1 MSQLTKKT
9 KWVLGG
15 LVGFALVATTA
26 TTLATWVIG
35 ENSGSA
41 NTTGN
46 VTVSDKT
53 DDSVALTLNDVKYES
68 GVTSVVFG
76 PKAGDNSGM
85 VKTSGEPTQEEH
97 LTFTISGTVTYG
109 YSFKGLTFTFE
120 VVNKKTEVEALVDK
134 NYITLPTAS
143 TERTEEQVGA
153 TGSTFSVEYSFG
165 WGSAFGGENPSLYF
179 DDTTPGDG
187 SVAKNVETAQSVYT
201 KLKNALDGA
210 TFKVTVTSK

>member
-35 ENSGSA
+35 SNSGSA

-46 VTVSDKT
+46 VTVSDQT
-53 DDSVALTLNDVKYES
+53 DDSVALTLNDVKYEL
-68 GVTSVVFG
+68 GATSVVFG
-76 PKAGDNSGM
+76 PKKDDTSGM
-85 VKTSGEPTQEEH
+85 VKTSGVAADEEH

-109 YSFKGLTFTFE
+109 YSFQGLTFTFE
-120 VVNKKTEVEALVDK
+120 VVNKKTEVQALVAK
-134 NYITLPTAS
+134 NYITLPNAS
-143 TERTEEQVGA
+143 IGQTKEEVGKSGDTFNQV
-153 TGSTFSVEYSFG
+153 FSFG

-179 DDTTPGDG
+179 DDETHGTVEKT
-187 SVAKNVETAQSVYT
+187 VAKAQSVYT
-201 KLKNALDGA
+201 ELKNALDGA

>member
-53 DDSVALTLNDVKYES
+53 EDSVALSLNAVAYES
-68 GVTSVVFG
+68 GATSVVFG
-76 PKAGDNSGM
+76 PKAGDNKGF
-85 VKTSGEPTQEEH
+85 VKSKGTAAEEEH
-97 LTFTISGTVTYG
+97 LKFTISGTVTYG
-109 YSFKGLTFTFE
+109 FSFQGLTFTFE
-120 VVNKKTEVEALVDK
+120 VLTKKKEVEALVTK
-134 NYITLPTAS
+134 NYITLPEAS
-143 TERTEEQVGA
+143 KEIAKAEVA
-153 TGSTFSVEYSFG
+153 SGSTFSVSYSFG

-179 DDTTPGDG
+179 DDETHGTVEKT
-187 SVAKNVETAQSVYT
+187 VAKAKSVYEE
-201 KLKNALDGA
+201 LKTALNGA

>member
-35 ENSGSA
+35 SNSGTD

-85 VKTSGEPTQEEH
+85 VKSSGVAAHEEH

-109 YSFKGLTFTFE
+109 YSFQGLTFTFE
-120 VVNKKTEVEALVDK
+120 VVNNKVKVDELVTK
-134 NYITLPTAS
+134 NYITLPEAS
-143 TERTEEQVGA
+143 VTQTKAEVGES
-153 TGSTFSVEYSFG
+153 GSTFEVVYSFG

-179 DDTTPGDG
+179 DDETSGTVTKD
-187 SVAKNVETAQSVYT
+187 VATAQSVYT
-201 KLKNALDGA
+201 ELKNALDGA

>member
-35 ENSGSA
+35 SNSGSA

-53 DDSVALTLNDVKYES
+53 DDSVTLTLNAVAYES
-68 GVTSVVFG
+68 GATSVVFG
-76 PKAGDNSGM
+76 PKAGDNKGF
-85 VKTSGEPTQEEH
+85 VKSNGKAAEEEH
-97 LTFTISGTVTYG
+97 LKFTISGTVTYG

-120 VVNKKTEVEALVDK
+120 VVNNKAKVEELVTK
-134 NYITLPTAS
+134 NYITLPNAS
-143 TERTEEQVGA
+143 IGQTKEEVGKSGDTFNQV
-153 TGSTFSVEYSFG
+153 FSFG

-179 DDTTPGDG
+179 DDETHGTVEKT
-187 SVAKNVETAQSVYT
+187 VAKAQSVYT
-201 KLKNALDGA
+201 ELKNALDGA

>member
-35 ENSGSA
+35 SNSGSA

-53 DDSVALTLNDVKYES
+53 DDSVTLTLNAVKYES
-68 GVTSVVFG
+68 GVNSVVFG
-76 PKAGDNSGM
+76 PKAGDNSGI
-85 VKTSGEPTQEEH
+85 VKSDGEPTEEEH
-97 LTFTISGTVTYG
+97 LTFTISGTVEYG
-109 YSFKGLTFTFE
+109 YSFQGLTFTFE
-120 VVNKKTEVEALVDK
+120 VVNKKTEVNALVAQK
-134 NYITLPTAS
+134 YITLPEAS
-143 TERTEEQVGA
+143 KEIAEKDVA
-153 TGSTFSVEYSFG
+153 SGSTFSVTYSFG

-179 DDTTPGDG
+179 DDETSGTVTKD
-187 SVAKNVETAQSVYT
+187 VATAQSVYDELLT
-201 KLKNALDGA
+201 ALDGA

>member
-35 ENSGSA
+35 SNSGTG

-85 VKTSGEPTQEEH
+85 VKTSREPTEEEH
-97 LTFTISGTVTYG
+97 LTFTISGTVEYG
-109 YSFKGLTFTFE
+109 YSFDGLTFQF
-120 VVNKKTEVEALVDK
+120 VVENKKTEVEALVTK
-134 NYITLPTAS
+134 KYITLPTAS
-143 TERTEEQVGA
+143 ITMTKTEVGES
-153 TGSTFSVEYSFG
+153 GSTFEVEYSFG
-165 WGSAFGGENPSLYF
+165 WGTAFGGENPSLYF
-179 DDTTPGDG
+179 DDETHGTVEKT
-187 SVAKNVETAQSVYT
+187 VAKAQSVYDELLT
-201 KLKNALDGA
+201 ALNGA

>member
-35 ENSGSA
+35 SNSGSD
-41 NTTGN
+41 NKTGN
-46 VTVSDKT
+46 VTVSNKT
-53 DDSVALTLNDVKYES
+53 DDSVTLTLNDVKYES

-76 PKAGDNSGM
+76 PKAGDNAGM
-85 VKTSGEPTQEEH
+85 VKSSGVAADEEH

-109 YSFKGLTFTFE
+109 FSFQGLTFTFE
-120 VVNKKTEVEALVDK
+120 VLTKKKEVEALVTK

-143 TERTEEQVGA
+143 IEKSKAQLGNSDSEA
-153 TGSTFSVEYSFG
+153 AFNIEYSFG

-179 DDTTPGDG
+179 DDETSGTVTKD
-187 SVAKNVETAQSVYT
+187 VATAQSVYDE
-201 KLKNALDGA
+201 LKNALNGA

>member
-53 DDSVALTLNDVKYES
+53 EDSVALTLNDVKYES
-68 GVTSVVFG
+68 GATSIVFG
-76 PKAGDNSGM
+76 PKAGDNKGF
-85 VKTSGEPTQEEH
+85 VKSNGTAAEEEH
-97 LTFTISGTVTYG
+97 LKFTISGKVTYG

-120 VVNKKTEVEALVDK
+120 VVNNKVKVDELVTK

-143 TERTEEQVGA
+143 IEKTKAEVGVS
-153 TGSTFSVEYSFG
+153 GSTFNVEYSFG

-187 SVAKNVETAQSVYT
+187 TVAKNVETAQSVYDE
-201 KLKNALDGA
+201 LKDALDGA

>member
-35 ENSGSA
+35 SNSGTG

-85 VKTSGEPTQEEH
+85 VKTSREPTEEEH
-97 LTFTISGTVTYG
+97 LTFTISGTVEYG
-109 YSFKGLTFTFE
+109 YSFRGLTFTFAVE
-120 VVNKKTEVEALVDK
+120 NNKTKVDALVAK

-143 TERTEEQVGA
+143 IERSIEQIGV
-153 TGSTFSVEYSFG
+153 TGSTFNVEYSFG

-179 DDTTPGDG
+179 DDETHGTVTKD
-187 SVAKNVETAQSVYT
+187 VATARSVYDELLT
-201 KLKNALDGA
+201 ALDGA

>member
-35 ENSGSA
+35 ENSGSD
-41 NTTGN
+41 NKTGS

-53 DDSVALTLNDVKYES
+53 DDSVALSLNAVAYED
-68 GVTSVVFG
+68 GARSVVFG
-76 PKAGDNSGM
+76 PKAADNSGM
-85 VKTSGEPTQEEH
+85 VKSDGKPTEEEH
-97 LTFTISGTVTYG
+97 LKFTISGTVTYG

-165 WGSAFGGENPSLYF
+165 WGSAFGGKNPSEYF
-179 DDTTPGDG
+179 DDETVGT
-187 SVAKNVETAQSVYT
+187 VAKNVETAQSVYDELLT
-201 KLKNALDGA
+201 ALDGA

>member
-35 ENSGSA
+35 SNSGSD
-41 NTTGN
+41 NKTGN
-46 VTVSDKT
+46 VTVSNKT
-53 DDSVALTLNDVKYES
+53 DDSVALSLNAVAYEP
-68 GVTSVVFG
+68 GATSVVFG

-85 VKTSGEPTQEEH
+85 VKTSGEPTEEEH
-97 LTFTISGTVTYG
+97 LTFKISGTVEYG
-109 YSFKGLTFTFE
+109 YSFDGLTFEF
-120 VVNKKTEVEALVDK
+120 VVENKKTEVEALVTK
-134 NYITLPTAS
+134 KYITLPTAS
-143 TERTEEQVGA
+143 KTMTKAEVGES
-153 TGSTFSVEYSFG
+153 GSTFEVEYSFG
-165 WGSAFGGENPSLYF
+165 WGTAFGGENPSLYF

-187 SVAKNVETAQSVYT
+187 TVAKNVQKATEVYNELKT
-201 KLKNALDGA
+201 KLDGA

>member
-35 ENSGSA
+35 SNSGSD
-41 NTTGN
+41 NKTGN
-46 VTVSDKT
+46 VTVSNKT
-53 DDSVALTLNDVKYES
+53 DDSVTLTLNDVKYES

-76 PKAGDNSGM
+76 PKAGDNAGM
-85 VKTSGEPTQEEH
+85 VKSSGVAADEEH

-109 YSFKGLTFTFE
+109 FSFKGLTFTFE
-120 VVNKKTEVEALVDK
+120 VLTKKKEVEALVTK

-143 TERTEEQVGA
+143 IEKSKAQLGNSDSEA
-153 TGSTFSVEYSFG
+153 AFNIEYSFG

-179 DDTTPGDG
+179 DDETRGTVTKD
-187 SVAKNVETAQSVYT
+187 VATAQSVY
-201 KLKNALDGA
+201 KELKDALNGA
-210 TFKVTVTSK
+210 TFQVTVTSK

>member
-53 DDSVALTLNDVKYES
+53 DDSVALTLNAVAYES
-68 GVTSVVFG
+68 GATSVVFG

-85 VKTSGEPTQEEH
+85 VKSSGVAAHEEH

-120 VVNKKTEVEALVDK
+120 VVNNKTKVEELVTK
-134 NYITLPTAS
+134 NYITLQTAS
-143 TERTEEQVGA
+143 KEMSKAEVGNSGA
-153 TGSTFSVEYSFG
+153 EFEVVYSFG
-165 WGSAFGGENPSLYF
+165 WGSAFNGKNPSLYF
-179 DDTTPGDG
+179 DDTTPGP
-187 SVAKNVETAQSVYT
+187 VAQTVEKATEVYNE
-201 KLKNALDGA
+201 LKAALDGA

>member
-35 ENSGSA
+35 SNSGSA
-41 NTTGN
+41 DTTGN

-53 DDSVALTLNDVKYES
+53 DDSVVLSLNDVKYEL
-68 GVTSVVFG
+68 GATSVVFG
-76 PKAGDNSGM
+76 PKAGDKSGM
-85 VKTSGEPTQEEH
+85 VKTSGEATEEEH
-97 LTFTISGTVTYG
+97 LTFTISGTVSYG
-109 YSFKGLTFTFE
+109 YSFKGLTFKFE
-120 VVNKKTEVEALVDK
+120 VENKKKEVEALVTK

-143 TERTEEQVGA
+143 IERSIEQIGV
-153 TGSTFSVEYSFG
+153 TGSTFNVEYSFG

-179 DDTTPGDG
+179 DDETHGT
-187 SVAKNVETAQSVYT
+187 VAKNVETAKSVYDELLT
-201 KLKNALDGA
+201 ALDGA

>member
-35 ENSGSA
+35 SNSGSA

-53 DDSVALTLNDVKYES
+53 DDSVTLTLNDVAYES

-76 PKAGDNSGM
+76 PKAGDKSGM
-85 VKTSGEPTQEEH
+85 VKTSGEATEEEH
-97 LTFTISGTVTYG
+97 LKFTISGTVTYG
-109 YSFKGLTFTFE
+109 YSFQGLTFTFE
-120 VVNKKTEVEALVDK
+120 VVNKKTEVQALVAK
-134 NYITLPTAS
+134 NYITLPNAS
-143 TERTEEQVGA
+143 IGQTKEEVGKSGDTFNQV
-153 TGSTFSVEYSFG
+153 FSFG

-179 DDTTPGDG
+179 DDETHGTVEKT
-187 SVAKNVETAQSVYT
+187 VAKAQSVYT
-201 KLKNALDGA
+201 ELKNALDGA

>member
-35 ENSGSA
+35 SNSGSA

-53 DDSVALTLNDVKYES
+53 DDSVTLTLNAVAYES
-68 GVTSVVFG
+68 GATSVVFG
-76 PKAGDNSGM
+76 PKAGDNKGF
-85 VKTSGEPTQEEH
+85 VKSNGKAAEEEH
-97 LTFTISGTVTYG
+97 LKFTISGTVTYG

-120 VVNKKTEVEALVDK
+120 VVNNKAKVEKLVTK

-143 TERTEEQVGA
+143 TERTDEQVGA

-187 SVAKNVETAQSVYT
+187 TIAKNVETAQSVYDE
-201 KLKNALDGA
+201 LKDALNGA

>member
-35 ENSGSA
+35 SNSGSA

-53 DDSVALTLNDVKYES
+53 DDSVTLTLNAVKYES
-68 GVTSVVFG
+68 GVNSVVFG
-76 PKAGDNSGM
+76 PKAGDNSGI
-85 VKTSGEPTQEEH
+85 VKSDGEPTEEEH
-97 LTFTISGTVTYG
+97 LTFTISGTVEYG
-109 YSFKGLTFTFE
+109 YSFQALTFTFE
-120 VVNKKTEVEALVDK
+120 VVNKKEEVAKLIGK
-134 NYITLPTAS
+134 NYITLPEAS
-143 TERTEEQVGA
+143 IEKPKSAIASGTP
-153 TGSTFSVEYSFG
+153 FSVEYSFG

-179 DDTTPGDG
+179 DDETSGTVTKD
-187 SVAKNVETAQSVYT
+187 VATAQSVYDE
-201 KLKNALDGA
+201 LKDALNGA

>member
-35 ENSGSA
+35 ENSGNA

-53 DDSVALTLNDVKYES
+53 PDTVALTLNDVAYES

-76 PKAGDNSGM
+76 PKAGDKSGM
-85 VKTSGEPTQEEH
+85 VKTSGEATEEEH

-109 YSFKGLTFTFE
+109 YSFQALTFTFE
-120 VVNKKTEVEALVDK
+120 VENKKTEVNALVAQ
-134 NYITLPTAS
+134 NYITLPEAS
-143 TERTEEQVGA
+143 KEIAKKDVA
-153 TGSTFSVEYSFG
+153 SGSTFSVTYSFG

-179 DDTTPGDG
+179 DDETHGTVEKT
-187 SVAKNVETAQSVYT
+187 VAKAQSVYDELLT
-201 KLKNALDGA
+201 ALNGA

>member
-35 ENSGSA
+35 ENSGSD
-41 NTTGN
+41 NKTGN

-53 DDSVALTLNDVKYES
+53 EDSVALSLNDVAYES
-68 GVTSVVFG
+68 GATSVVFG
-76 PKAGDNSGM
+76 PKAGDDEGFVKSSGA
-85 VKTSGEPTQEEH
+85 TAEEEH

-109 YSFKGLTFTFE
+109 YSFQGLTFTFE
-120 VVNKKTEVEALVDK
+120 VVNNKAKVDELVTK

-143 TERTEEQVGA
+143 IEKTKAEVGVS
-153 TGSTFSVEYSFG
+153 GSTFSVAYSFG

-179 DDTTPGDG
+179 DDSTSGTVTKD
-187 SVAKNVETAQSVYT
+187 VATAQSVYT
-201 KLKNALDGA
+201 ELKNALDGA

>member
-35 ENSGSA
+35 SNSGSA

-53 DDSVALTLNDVKYES
+53 DDSVALSLNDVKYEL
-68 GVTSVVFG
+68 GATSVVFG
-76 PKAGDNSGM
+76 PKHGDTSGM
-85 VKTSGEPTQEEH
+85 VKSKGVEADEEH
-97 LTFTISGTVTYG
+97 LTFTISGTVEYG
-109 YSFKGLTFTFE
+109 YSFQGLTFTFE
-120 VVNKKTEVEALVDK
+120 VVNNKAKVEELVGK
-134 NYITLPTAS
+134 NYITLPEAS
-143 TERTEEQVGA
+143 IEKPKSAIASGTP
-153 TGSTFSVEYSFG
+153 FSVEYSFG
-165 WGSAFGGENPSLYF
+165 WGTAFGGKNPSEYF
-179 DDTTPGDG
+179 DDETVGT
-187 SVAKNVETAQSVYT
+187 VAKNVETAKTVYNE
-201 KLKNALDGA
+201 LKAALNGA

>member
-53 DDSVALTLNDVKYES
+53 DDSVALTLNDVAYES

-76 PKAGDNSGM
+76 PKAGDNKGF
-85 VKTSGEPTQEEH
+85 VKSYGTAADEEH
-97 LTFTISGTVTYG
+97 LKFTISGTVTYG
-109 YSFKGLTFTFE
+109 YSFQGLTFTFE
-120 VVNKKTEVEALVDK
+120 VVDNKTKVEELVGK
-134 NYITLPTAS
+134 NYITLPKAS
-143 TERTEEQVGA
+143 IEKPKSAIASGTP
-153 TGSTFSVEYSFG
+153 FSVEYSFG
-165 WGSAFGGENPSLYF
+165 WGTAFGGKNPSEYF
-179 DDTTPGDG
+179 DDETVGT
-187 SVAKNVETAQSVYT
+187 VAKNVETAKTVYNE
-201 KLKNALDGA
+201 LKAALNGA

>member
-35 ENSGSA
+35 SNSGSA

-53 DDSVALTLNDVKYES
+53 DDSVALSLNDVKYEL
-68 GVTSVVFG
+68 GATSVVFG
-76 PKAGDNSGM
+76 PKHGDTSGM
-85 VKTSGEPTQEEH
+85 VKSKGVEADEEH
-97 LTFTISGTVTYG
+97 LTFTISGTVEYG
-109 YSFKGLTFTFE
+109 YSFQGLTFTFE
-120 VVNKKTEVEALVDK
+120 VVNKKTEVDALVTK

-143 TERTEEQVGA
+143 QEKTKEQVGA
-153 TGSTFSVEYSFG
+153 SGSTFSVVYSFG

-179 DDTTPGDG
+179 DDETHGTVEKT
-187 SVAKNVETAQSVYT
+187 VAKAQSVYDELLT
-201 KLKNALDGA
+201 ALNGA

>member
-35 ENSGSA
+35 SNSGSA

-53 DDSVALTLNDVKYES
+53 DDSVTLTLNAVAYES
-68 GVTSVVFG
+68 GATSVVFG
-76 PKAGDNSGM
+76 PKAGDNKGF
-85 VKTSGEPTQEEH
+85 VKSNGTAAEEEH
-97 LTFTISGTVTYG
+97 LKFTISGTVTYG

-120 VVNKKTEVEALVDK
+120 VVNNKAKVEKLVTK

-165 WGSAFGGENPSLYF
+165 WGTAFGGENPSLYF

-187 SVAKNVETAQSVYT
+187 TVAKNVETAQSVYDE
-201 KLKNALDGA
+201 LKDALNGA

>member
-35 ENSGSA
+35 ENSGSD
-41 NTTGN
+41 NKTGN

-53 DDSVALTLNDVKYES
+53 EDSVALTLNDVAYEE
-68 GVTSVVFG
+68 GVSSVVFG
-76 PKAGDNSGM
+76 PSKEDSSGF
-85 VKTSGEPTQEEH
+85 VKSSGVTAEDEH

-109 YSFKGLTFTFE
+109 YSFQGLTFTFE
-120 VVNKKTEVEALVDK
+120 VVNKKAEVDKLVEK

-143 TERTEEQVGA
+143 KELTKANVA
-153 TGSTFSVEYSFG
+153 SGSTFSVDYSFG
-165 WGSAFGGENPSLYF
+165 WGSAFGGKNPSLYF
-179 DDTTPGDG
+179 DDATDG
-187 SVAKNVETAQSVYT
+187 TVTKDVATANSVYT
-201 KLKNALDGA
+201 ELKNALDGA

>member
-53 DDSVALTLNDVKYES
+53 EDSVALSLNAVAYED
-68 GVTSVVFG
+68 GAPSVVFG

-85 VKTSGEPTQEEH
+85 VKSDGKPTEEEH

-109 YSFKGLTFTFE
+109 YSFEGLTFTFE
-120 VVNKKTEVEALVDK
+120 VVNKKAEVAKLVTD
-134 NYITLPTAS
+134 NYITLPEAS
-143 TERTEEQVGA
+143 KSIEKKDVA
-153 TGSTFSVEYSFG
+153 SGSTFSVVYSFG
-165 WGSAFGGENPSLYF
+165 WGSAFGNKNPSEYF
-179 DDTTPGDG
+179 DDETVGTVDKD
-187 SVAKNVETAQSVYT
+187 VATAQLVYT
-201 KLKNALDGA
+201 ALKNALDGA

>member
-53 DDSVALTLNDVKYES
+53 EDSVALTLNDVKYES
-68 GVTSVVFG
+68 GATSIVFG
-76 PKAGDNSGM
+76 PKAGDNKGF
-85 VKTSGEPTQEEH
+85 VKSNGTAAEEEH
-97 LTFTISGTVTYG
+97 LKFTISGTVTYG
-109 YSFKGLTFTFE
+109 FSFQGLTFTFE
-120 VVNKKTEVEALVDK
+120 VVNKKAEVEALVDK

-143 TERTEEQVGA
+143 IEKAKDKVGVS
-153 TGSTFSVEYSFG
+153 GSTFNVEYSFA

-179 DDTTPGDG
+179 DDETSGTVTKD
-187 SVAKNVETAQSVYT
+187 VATAQSVYDELLT
-201 KLKNALDGA
+201 ALDGA

>member
-35 ENSGSA
+35 SNSGSA
-41 NTTGN
+41 DTTGN

-53 DDSVALTLNDVKYES
+53 DDSVTLTLNAVAYES
-68 GVTSVVFG
+68 GATSVVFG
-76 PKAGDNSGM
+76 PKAGDNKGF
-85 VKTSGEPTQEEH
+85 VKSNGTAAEEEH
-97 LTFTISGTVTYG
+97 LKFTISGTVTYG
-109 YSFKGLTFTFE
+109 FSFQGLTFTFE
-120 VVNKKTEVEALVDK
+120 VVNKKAEVEALVDK
-134 NYITLPTAS
+134 NYITLPKAS
-143 TERTEEQVGA
+143 VERTKEQLGA
-153 TGSTFSVEYSFG
+153 SEATFNVEYSFG

-187 SVAKNVETAQSVYT
+187 TVTKDVATAQSVYRE
-201 KLKNALDGA
+201 LKNALDGA